1 MSDFKG
7 NTGRRGH
14 DVSNQ
19 PRVPKGNGDK
29 SGEWMAAAER
39 LRRVGKFEQFSQD
52 VRDKGNFIYGT
63 PKYGIAQYALPE
75 TLRAFEAVAKRWHDD
90 GEIPFGV
97 GNMSLLDGRPY
108 DGHKD
113 HGEGLSV
120 DIRPVR
126 NDRRQMPTSYKDA
139 GYDREATQRLVNE
152 LLSTGRVEQIL
163 FNDPTIEG
171 VTPWDRDKGP
181 RDYKPHDWHLHV
193 KMKRP

>member
-1 MSDFKG
+1 MNESKG
-7 NTGRRGH
+7 STGRSGH
-14 DVSNQ
+14 DVSDE

-29 SGEWMAAAER
+29 SGRWMAAAQR
-39 LRRVGKFEQFSQD
+39 LGLIGKFRQFPQD

-63 PKYGIAQYALPE
+63 PKYGLAQYALPE
-75 TLRAFEAVAKRWHDD
+75 TISVIQGVAKRWHDN

-108 DGHKD
+108 DNHTD

-126 NDRRQMPTSYKDA
+126 KDGRQVATSYKDP
-139 GYDREATQRLVNE
+139 GYDREATQRLVDE
-152 LLSTGRVEQIL
+152 LRSSGRVEQIL
-163 FNDPTIEG
+163 FNDPAIKG
-171 VTPWDRDKGP
+171 VTPWDQDKKPGE
-181 RDYKPHDWHLHV
+181 YKSHDWHLHV